1 MRLSHIYQPLLIKS
15 LIESGGS
22 ATIRQL
28 SNAFLS
34 QDESKLQYYEDRVKQ
49 MPLKVLRNHDVISKD
64 GDLVFLRVKDLT
76 FEQKAQC
83 IIGDNI

>member
-22 ATIRQL
+22 TTIRQL
-28 SNAFLS
+28 ANAFLS
-34 QDESKLQYYEDRVKQ
+34 QDESQLQYYEDRIKQ
-49 MPLKVLRNHDVISKD
+49 MPLKVLRNHDVVSKD

-76 FEQKAQC
+76 FEQ
-83 IIGDNI
+83 